1 MPNNDY
7 IYRINKVIDY
17 VQTYPEADLSLYN
30 LAKVASF
37 SPFHFHRIFK
47 AILGESVNDY
57 VKRSRLE
64 GAAKRLVANNKVP
77 ITTIALDVGFT
88 SSAVF
93 SRAFKDYFG
102 LAASEFRRKYHNS
115 KNCKGESN
123 HCKEITPL
131 SDYNVIGKAAA
142 KLKTENKRSEIA
154 MNVEVKIL
162 PTYHVAY
169 VRHLEG
175 YDKGV
180 YNLNI
185 SSAFDKT
192 AMWVE
197 ARQLFDKNTLCIGAF
212 YDYQEI
218 TPSEKRRYD
227 AALTIPTH
235 VTEGSE
241 GISIKDIS
249 GGQYAICRIELDNEN
264 KDSFERAINEMD
276 RGFEYIYGTWLPNSM
291 YELED
296 KACLELYLSSKESK
310 KTIIEACVPINAL

>member
-64 GAAKRLVANNKVP
+64 RAAKRLVANNKVP

-131 SDYNVIGKAAA
+131 SDYDVIGKAAA
-142 KLKTENKRSEIA
+142 ILNTTIKRSEIA
-154 MNVEVKIL
+154 MNIQVKTL

-169 VRHLEG
+169 VVIWKGMIKGFIIQIFWMHL
-175 YDKGV
+175 
-180 YNLNI
+180 
-185 SSAFDKT
+185 T
-192 AMWVE
+192 
-197 ARQLFDKNTLCIGAF
+197 RQRCG
-212 YDYQEI
+212 
-218 TPSEKRRYD
+218 
-227 AALTIPTH
+227 
-235 VTEGSE
+235 
-241 GISIKDIS
+241 
-249 GGQYAICRIELDNEN
+249 
-264 KDSFERAINEMD
+264 
-276 RGFEYIYGTWLPNSM
+276 
-291 YELED
+291 
-296 KACLELYLSSKESK
+296 
-310 KTIIEACVPINAL
+310 